1 MDSSFNKSDC
11 AIKSISAAVDDEC
24 KFKRFI
30 DQCRYEAGK
39 TARRL
44 GDFFCFVL
52 LVLTGRTVSFGF
64 IQQYFF

>member
-1 MDSSFNKSDC
+1 MDSFFNKS

-39 TARRL
+39 TAGRL
-44 GDFFCFVL
+44 GDFFVL
-52 LVLTGRTVSFGF
+52 FCWF
-64 IQQYFF
+64 

>member
-39 TARRL
+39 TARGL
-44 GDFFCFVL
+44 GDFFVL
-52 LVLTGRTVSFGF
+52 FCWF
-64 IQQYFF
+64 